1 MYSDSPLDAKSRF
14 PIEINQ
20 LKRTKMEENNTPQE
34 IEQQPSSSDYSAG
47 NITVLHGL
55 EAVRKRPGMY
65 IGDVESPEGLHHMVQ
80 EVVDNAID
88 EHLAGHCNH
97 VIVTIHYDGSLSVE
111 DNGRGIP
118 TDMHEE
124 EGRSAAEV
132 VMTTLHAGAK
142 FNDESYKYSGGLH
155 GVGVSCVNALSEFLN
170 LEIWRDGQAWY
181 QEYERGT
188 PKESLSLIG
197 PSTKRGT
204 RVTFKPD
211 PQIFLHLDFSYETL
225 STRLRDLAF
234 LNAGIRITVIDERE
248 EGKEKV
254 FHYEGGIQSF
264 VEYLNKKK
272 THIHPEVISIQDA
285 RDDIQVA
292 VALQWTD
299 SYQESIYCYTNA
311 IYNRD
316 GGSHLT
322 GLRSALT
329 RTLNAWAVENKII
342 KENQSGL
349 SGEDVREGVTAVVA
363 VKHPDPA
370 FNNQPKEK
378 LINNEVKGI
387 VENIVNDH
395 LGAFFEENPKAARA
409 IIEKA
414 VTASRAREA
423 ARKAREMVNRKGA
436 LDSASLP
443 GKLADCQSK
452 DPAECEIFIV
462 EGDSA
467 GGSAKQGRDRKC
479 QAVLP
484 LRGKILNVEK
494 ARIEKMLASQEIACL
509 ITALG
514 TGIGEDNFNHEK
526 LRYHKIIIMTDADVD
541 GAHIR
546 TLLLTFFF
554 RKMGMLLERGNLYIA
569 QPPLY
574 RIRKGKRDVYIKD
587 EKEYREFIVT
597 VSTDA
602 VQLLDD
608 SGTPVPNDHTQNLLR
623 RMMRRKDLLD
633 RLSKRTDCRLVS
645 AFAAHGMS
653 HKTLMDE
660 GALKHIVQQVSSSLK
675 LDDNTLSVVQD
686 EVHGGNMVR
695 FVNINGTRR
704 IIHLDF
710 DLFSSAEFRDLQ
722 LLEIELKG
730 FGEGPYRV
738 TVEGETRTAADFDE
752 LLPIIDTA
760 ARKGITV
767 QRYKGLGEMN
777 PEQLWDTTMNP
788 ETRSLLKVRLED
800 LTEADEI
807 FTVLMGDEVEPRR
820 EFIEENALYVRNLD
834 I

>member
-1 MYSDSPLDAKSRF
+1 
-14 PIEINQ
+14 
-20 LKRTKMEENNTPQE
+20 MEENNNPRDNDS
-34 IEQQPSSSDYSAG
+34 QQPKSDYGAE

-80 EVVDNAID
+80 EVLDNAVD
-88 EHLAGHCNH
+88 EHLAGHCDN

-118 TDMHEE
+118 TDIHEQ
-124 EGRSAAEV
+124 EGRAAAEV

-142 FNDESYKYSGGLH
+142 FNDDSYKYSGGLH
-155 GVGVSCVNALSEFLN
+155 GVGVSCVNALSEFLTM
-170 LEIWRDGQAWY
+170 EIWRDNQAWY
-181 QEYERGT
+181 QEYERGA
-188 PKESLSLIG
+188 PKGPLSQIG
-197 PSTKRGT
+197 PSSKRGT
-204 RVTFKPD
+204 RITFKPD
-211 PQIFLHLDFSYETL
+211 PEIFIHLDFSYETL
-225 STRLRDLAF
+225 ATRLRDLAF

-248 EGKEKV
+248 EKKEKTY
-254 FHYEGGIQSF
+254 HYEGGIRSF
-264 VEYLNKKK
+264 VDYLNRKK
-272 THIHPEVISIQDA
+272 TLIHPEIIPISDG
-285 RDDIQVA
+285 RDDIHVD

-299 SYQESIYCYTNA
+299 SYQENIYCYTNA

-316 GGSHLT
+316 GGAHLT

-329 RTLNAWAVENKII
+329 RTLNAWAVENKVI
-342 KENQSGL
+342 KENQATL
-349 SGEDVREGVTAVVA
+349 AGEDVREGLTAVIA
-363 VKHPDPA
+363 IKHPDPA

-387 VENIVNDH
+387 VENIVNEH
-395 LGAFFEENPKAARA
+395 LGAFFEENPKTARA
-409 IIEKA
+409 IIDKA
-414 VTASRAREA
+414 VTAARAREA

-452 DPAECEIFIV
+452 DPADCEIFIV

-467 GGSAKQGRDRKC
+467 GGSAKQGRDRKF

-514 TGIGEDNFNHEK
+514 TGVGKDNFNYEK
-526 LRYHKIIIMTDADVD
+526 LRYFKIVIMTDADVD

-554 RKMGMLLERGNLYIA
+554 RKMRPLVEQGNLYIA

-587 EKEYREFIVT
+587 EKEYREFIIST
-597 VSTDA
+597 STDA
-602 VQLLDD
+602 IQLLDD
-608 SGTPVPNDHTQNLLR
+608 AGVPVPNEQTHSLIR
-623 RMMRRKDLLD
+623 RLMRRRDLLE
-633 RLSKRTDCRLVS
+633 RLSKRTDSRLAS
-645 AFAAHGMS
+645 AFAAVGMT
-653 HKTLMDE
+653 HKTLMDDD
-660 GALKHIVQQVSSSLK
+660 ALKDILERVSSSLD
-675 LDDNTLSVVQD
+675 LEANALSIVRD
-686 EVHGGNMVR
+686 EIHGGNMIR
-695 FVNINGTRR
+695 FVNVNGTRR
-704 IIHLDF
+704 IIDLDF

-722 LLEIELKG
+722 ALEVELQG
-730 FGEGPYRV
+730 FGKGPHNIMVDGQSR
-738 TVEGETRTAADFDE
+738 TVLNFDDF
-752 LLPIIDTA
+752 LPIVDTVT
-760 ARKGITV
+760 RKGMTV

-788 ETRSLLKVRLED
+788 ETRSLLRVSLQD
-800 LTEADEI
+800 ITEADEI

-820 EFIEENALYVRNLD
+820 EFIEENALFVRNLD

>member
-1 MYSDSPLDAKSRF
+1 
-14 PIEINQ
+14 
-20 LKRTKMEENNTPQE
+20 MEENNNANDNVPKNTASE
-34 IEQQPSSSDYSAG
+34 YGAG

-88 EHLAGHCNH
+88 EHLAGFCNN

-111 DNGRGIP
+111 DDGRGIP
-118 TDMHEE
+118 TDVHEQ

-142 FNDESYKYSGGLH
+142 FNDDSYKYSGGLH
-155 GVGVSCVNALSEFLN
+155 GVGVSCVNALSIFLTM
-170 LEIWRDGQAWY
+170 EIWRQGQAWY
-181 QEYERGT
+181 LEFERGA
-188 PKESLSLIG
+188 PKGEIQQIG
-197 PSTKRGT
+197 PSSKRGT
-204 RVTFKPD
+204 RITFKPD
-211 PQIFLHLDFSYETL
+211 PEIFLHLDFSFETL

-234 LNAGIRITVIDERE
+234 LNAGIRIRVVDERE
-248 EGKEKV
+248 EGKEKLY
-254 FHYEGGIQSF
+254 HYEGGIQSF
-264 VEYLNKKK
+264 VEYLDRKK
-272 THIHPEVISIQDA
+272 TLIHPEVISISDQ
-285 RDDIQVA
+285 RDDIQID

-311 IYNRD
+311 IFNRD
-316 GGSHLT
+316 GGAHLT

-329 RTLNAWAVENKII
+329 RTLNTWAVENKII
-342 KENQSGL
+342 KENQATL
-349 SGEDVREGVTAVVA
+349 SGEDVREGLTAVIA

-387 VENIVNDH
+387 AENIINDH
-395 LGAFFEENPKAARA
+395 LGAFFEQNPKTARA

-452 DPAECEIFIV
+452 DPADCEIFIV

-467 GGSAKQGRDRKC
+467 GGSAKQGRDRKF

-494 ARIEKMLASQEIACL
+494 ARLEKMLASQEITYL

-514 TGIGEDNFNHEK
+514 TGVGVESFNYEK
-526 LRYHKIIIMTDADVD
+526 LRYHKIVIMTDADVD

-554 RKMGMLLERGNLYIA
+554 RKMPALLENGNLYIA

-574 RIRKGKRDVYIKD
+574 RVRKGKRDVYIKD
-587 EKEYREFIVT
+587 EKEYREFIVAT
-597 VSTDA
+597 STDA
-602 VQLLDD
+602 IQLLDD
-608 SGTPVPNDHTQNLLR
+608 TGVPVPDDHTRNFIR
-623 RMMRRKDLLD
+623 RLMRRRDLLD
-633 RLSKRTDCRLVS
+633 RLSKRTDAKLAS
-645 AFAAHGMS
+645 AFAAVGMT
-653 HKTLMDE
+653 HKTLMEDA
-660 GALKHIVQQVSSSLK
+660 ALQELVNQVSATLG
-675 LDDNTLSVVQD
+675 LDGQALTVLRD

-695 FVNINGTRR
+695 FVNVNGTRR
-704 IIHLDF
+704 IIDLDF

-722 LLEIELKG
+722 TSENELAG
-730 FGEGPYRV
+730 FGKGPHQV
-738 TVEGETRTAADFDE
+738 LVDGETKTVADFDDF
-752 LLPIIDTA
+752 LPIVDTVT
-760 ARKGITV
+760 RKGMTV

-788 ETRSLLKVRLED
+788 ETRTLLKVRLQD
-800 LTEADEI
+800 MTEADEI